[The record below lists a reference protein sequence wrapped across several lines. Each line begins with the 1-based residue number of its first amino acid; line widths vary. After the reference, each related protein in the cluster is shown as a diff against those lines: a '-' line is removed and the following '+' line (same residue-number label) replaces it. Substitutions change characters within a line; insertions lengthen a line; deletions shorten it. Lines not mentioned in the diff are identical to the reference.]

1 MYVSVEQVKV
11 GVANFVEYEIASKA
25 VGFQKFMT
33 YFAIP
38 IIVKNIEEYAKRFSG
53 NTVAVDFFDEHGNVN
68 LDELY
73 NMAKTSVKKS
83 GQFTIYGVI
92 LGETDIDKLYN
103 HIRSA
108 SA

>member
-11 GVANFVEYEIASKA
+11 GIANFVEYEIANKA

-38 IIVKNIEEYAKRFSG
+38 IIVKNVEGYAKSFSS
-53 NTVAVDFFDEHGNVN
+53 NPVAVGFFDEHGNVK

-73 NMAKTSVKKS
+73 NMAKASVKKS

-92 LGETDIDKLYN
+92 FGETDIDKLYN
-103 HIRSA
+103 HIRNA
-108 SA
+108 TA